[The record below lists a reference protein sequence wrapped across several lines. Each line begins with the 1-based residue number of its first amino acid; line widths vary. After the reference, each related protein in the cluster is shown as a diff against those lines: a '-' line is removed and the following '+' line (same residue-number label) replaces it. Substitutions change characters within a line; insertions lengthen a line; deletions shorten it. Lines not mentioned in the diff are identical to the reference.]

1 MAGAVYRSGKMDLSS
16 IIVNTPLLVKHHK
29 INLFYHYL
37 RFSFRRKAL
46 FRKFVI
52 TDTHCMTESSQF
64 LVDPENTPKLEKE
77 KELIYTSPSGHCE
90 LYRIRRDG
98 KFRLLKALKKPLQ
111 GDDFF
116 ESLLRKEFEIG
127 WELEHTGI
135 CQTFDYRRDP
145 EIGNCIEMEWIDGCP
160 LSKFFSDN
168 EVDSRLELKLLCE
181 ICDALEYMHTK
192 QVFHRDLK
200 PDNIL
205 VTHNGHHIKIID
217 FGLSDSEW
225 FAIHKESAGT
235 LIYASPEQISGDPAD
250 ARSDI
255 YSLGRIIYDISPRF
269 RKVAV
274 KCMAMNPD
282 MRYASA
288 AQLKSALKR
297 RAARPKWLALLLVAI
312 LATLA
317 ICLAVLFG
325 RERPQTEQ
333 IPEVAPVEEV
343 PNIDDIFEDISGII
357 QDAQK
362 SNPS

>member
-1 MAGAVYRSGKMDLSS
+1 MAE
-16 IIVNTPLLVKHHK
+16 P
-29 INLFYHYL
+29 
-37 RFSFRRKAL
+37 
-46 FRKFVI
+46 
-52 TDTHCMTESSQF
+52 SQF
-64 LVDPENTPKLEKE
+64 FSEKENDLKKETE
-77 KELIYTSPSGHCE
+77 KELFYSSPSGHCE
-90 LYRIRRDG
+90 LYRIRKDG
-98 KFRLLKALKKPLQ
+98 KFRLLKALKKPLR

-116 ESLLRKEFEIG
+116 VSLLRKEFEIG

-145 EIGNCIEMEWIDGCP
+145 EIGSCIEMEWIDGSP
-160 LSKFFSDN
+160 LSKFFADN
-168 EVDSRLELKLLCE
+168 EVDSKQELRLLCE

-192 QVFHRDLK
+192 EVFHRDLK

-288 AQLKSALKR
+288 AQLRSALKR

-325 RERPQTEQ
+325 RERSHTEQ

>member
-1 MAGAVYRSGKMDLSS
+1 MAE
-16 IIVNTPLLVKHHK
+16 P
-29 INLFYHYL
+29 
-37 RFSFRRKAL
+37 
-46 FRKFVI
+46 
-52 TDTHCMTESSQF
+52 SQF
-64 LVDPENTPKLEKE
+64 FSEKENDLKKKTE
-77 KELIYTSPSGHCE
+77 KELFYSSPSGHCE
-90 LYRIRRDG
+90 LYRIRKDG
-98 KFRLLKALKKPLQ
+98 KFRLLKALKKPLR

-145 EIGNCIEMEWIDGCP
+145 EIGSCIEMEWIDGSP
-160 LSKFFSDN
+160 LSKFFADN
-168 EVDSRLELKLLCE
+168 EVDSKQELRLLCE

-192 QVFHRDLK
+192 EVFHRDLK

-325 RERPQTEQ
+325 RERSQTEQ